1 MRSIHTWL
9 AEYGESHRDPTNKLI
24 HWICVPLI
32 VLSLIGLLWSIPVP
46 EAFGRISPVLNWG
59 MLFLLLALV
68 YYFVLSIPLGLGM
81 AVFSALVVL
90 GVDALQSLPWPL
102 WQSCLAI
109 FVAAWIGQFV
119 GHRIEGR
126 KPSFFKDLQF
136 LLIGPAWLLAFLY
149 RKLRIAY

>member
-9 AEYGESHRDPTNKLI
+9 AEYGESHRNPTNKLI

>member
-9 AEYGESHRDPTNKLI
+9 AEYGESHRNPTNKLI

-90 GVDALQSLPWPL
+90 GVDALQSLPWPM